1 MLSKILN
8 NLLRPNYAIGYFLGN
23 SFPNYFR
30 NRYVTKT
37 KKFGI
42 NKKYFIMSFDCDTDK
57 DIEVVREVDSK
68 LRKLGISATYAVP
81 GELLKRGKDEYTSIK
96 HLGSEFINHGY
107 LSHTEFDEKNKNY
120 VSTLFYDRLPREK
133 VRDDVFNGHYNFID
147 IFGEEPIGFRTPHF
161 GTFQKTSELN
171 FLYSILKEKNYIY
184 SSSTTPVSGMWH
196 GAVINTE
203 SGILEIPVSGSYD
216 FPARIL
222 DSWSYRFSP
231 TRKLNEKDYFNQF
244 TKMVSFMNDSSS
256 SGILNIYADPSQVY
270 DWQLFFDCMEIAS
283 SLENTSF
290 QNLVKNYE

>member
-96 HLGSEFINHGY
+96 LLGSEFINHGY
-107 LSHTEFDEKNKNY
+107 LSHTEFDEKNKNML
-120 VSTLFYDRLPREK
+120 VHFFMTGFQEKRLGMMFLTVIITLL
-133 VRDDVFNGHYNFID
+133 
-147 IFGEEPIGFRTPHF
+147 IFLERS
-161 GTFQKTSELN
+161 QLD
-171 FLYSILKEKNYIY
+171 
-184 SSSTTPVSGMWH
+184 SGR
-196 GAVINTE
+196 
-203 SGILEIPVSGSYD
+203 
-216 FPARIL
+216 RIL
-222 DSWSYRFSP
+222 APFK
-231 TRKLNEKDYFNQF
+231 KLVN
-244 TKMVSFMNDSSS
+244 
-256 SGILNIYADPSQVY
+256 
-270 DWQLFFDCMEIAS
+270 
-283 SLENTSF
+283 
-290 QNLVKNYE
+290 